1 MKEYS
6 NNHLLE
12 ILSHLAK
19 AKVKFVVCGGVA
31 IVLHG
36 VERMTVDLDIALD
49 FSPLNI
55 KNFLGVVHQL
65 GLIPRAPIPPEIL
78 MDKHQR
84 EMLIKEKRAIV
95 FTFVD
100 PSNPFRMID
109 VMLTED
115 NSYKTLHSGSV
126 IKRIGNFIIRIASK
140 QQIIAMKKHVKPLRD
155 KDRFD
160 IKALEHL

>member
-1 MKEYS
+1 MIEHS

-19 AKVKFVVCGGVA
+19 AKVKYIVCGGVA
-31 IVLHG
+31 VVLHG

-49 FSPLNI
+49 FSALNV
-55 KNFLGVVHQL
+55 KKFLEVVDEL
-65 GLIPRAPIPPEIL
+65 GLISRAPIPPEIL

-84 EMLIKEKRAIV
+84 ETLIKEKGAIV

-109 VMLTED
+109 VMLTEN
-115 NSYKTLHSGSV
+115 NSYKTLRSESI
-126 IKRIGNFIIRIASK
+126 IKRIGNFSSRIASK
-140 QQIIAMKKHVKPLRD
+140 QQIIAMKRRVKPLRD

-160 IKALEHL
+160 IKALERL